1 MCMITIAKYKR
12 FICKISFFS
21 SHHFVMMIH
30 STQKSLQVTDHLRHG
45 NDVFRLLRLTVCAL
59 VFRHRHE
66 HTLLAGIC
74 RNSSQA
80 VANSSLIAAWKRPF
94 CRLIY
99 TFSND
104 KEVLQHVQS
113 AERISWRVF
122 TGEDIFLTG
131 TESAIVT
138 LGQSL
143 RHAVQVEFKSY
154 MTHNT
159 RLAVTENRGGWE
171 DNPLN
176 TTDEGESAIFIIVTW
191 GKA

>member
-45 NDVFRLLRLTVCAL
+45 NDVFRLLRLTVRAL

-80 VANSSLIAAWKRPF
+80 VANSSLIAAWKRPS

-104 KEVLQHVQS
+104 KEVLQRVQS
-113 AERISWRVF
+113 AGRISWRVF
-122 TGEDIFLTG
+122 TFYLFNRNWIGNCDPGAKPRACRTG
-131 TESAIVT
+131 WIQELYDA
-138 LGQSL
+138 
-143 RHAVQVEFKSY
+143 
-154 MTHNT
+154 
-159 RLAVTENRGGWE
+159 
-171 DNPLN
+171 
-176 TTDEGESAIFIIVTW
+176 
-191 GKA
+191 